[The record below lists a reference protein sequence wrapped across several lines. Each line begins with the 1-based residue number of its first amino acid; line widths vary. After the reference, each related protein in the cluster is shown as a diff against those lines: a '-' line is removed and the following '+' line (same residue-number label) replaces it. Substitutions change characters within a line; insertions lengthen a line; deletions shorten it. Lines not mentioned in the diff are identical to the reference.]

1 MSAHRWSRTFLIW
14 FSTGAGGLS
23 CTSSGRTA
31 AGTAP
36 LADPDLLR
44 VQREVWEV
52 WFAGDTARLRQLTPG
67 LIAIDGGEPVFSDQ
81 EATVVGS
88 ARFHAGGGRLLEVSF
103 PEMRG
108 QRFGDVVIVYSTYRL
123 VMLMG
128 ADTLRQKGRATEVFV
143 RQNGSWVNP
152 GWHLDSDKDP

>member
-1 MSAHRWSRTFLIW
+1 MSAQRWSRTFLIW

-44 VQREVWEV
+44 VQ
-52 WFAGDTARLRQLTPG
+52 LTPG

-88 ARFHAGGGRLLEVSF
+88 ARFHAGGGRLLKVSF